1 MAKWYEG
8 AEEAAFKPV
17 AGGYIFQPPSLYW
30 PFGRPRG
37 YLINEAQKAELAA
50 CLRRQRRQIFFLVV
64 VYFLIVTVLMVAV
77 GLSVGAR
84 RISPVGFI
92 AIVMVTALP
101 VVPLVI
107 VPHIYLMRTLRPLIA
122 DLPRTDERITVGDQ
136 FHSLAAAISGKLL
149 LLGGI
154 GGGMMVIGNIV
165 SIIDAIAED
174 RGGSKLLWP
183 IFGLVFG
190 ALLASYFAYLALLK
204 AKLKRRA
211 S

>member
-1 MAKWYEG
+1 MAKWYDG

-17 AGGYIFQPPSLYW
+17 AGGYVFQPPSLYW
-30 PFGRPRG
+30 PFARSRG
-37 YLINEAQKAELAA
+37 YLVNEAQKAELAA
-50 CLRRQRRQIFFLVV
+50 CLRRQRRRVFLLIV
-64 VYFLIVTVLMVAV
+64 VYVFGFGLTAAV
-77 GLSVGAR
+77 GISSAGP

-92 AIVMVTALP
+92 AIVLVTLLA
-101 VVPLVI
+101 VVLIAI

-122 DLPRTDERITVGDQ
+122 DLPRTDERITLGDQ

-149 LLGGI
+149 WLGGI
-154 GGGMMVIGNIV
+154 GGGMMIIGNIV
-165 SIIDAIAED
+165 SIVDVIAEGRD
-174 RGGSKLLWP
+174 GSKLLWP

-204 AKLKRRA
+204 AKLKRSA